1 MKQLES
7 IQRNAR
13 KMIKGLRGKRY
24 EKWMRSLHLF
34 NLEKRRL
41 RGDLIEAY
49 SFFQREAEGQTLS
62 FSL

>member
-1 MKQLES
+1 
-7 IQRNAR
+7 
-13 KMIKGLRGKRY
+13 MIKGLRGKRY